1 MHIHRAINN
10 LSQTFETKRLKNR
23 GYMFITGDYAI
34 EVHHRHDFDLVV
46 TFSPRSPSKWKKPA
60 AQRKAWGA
68 AFIAS
73 RGASAIHVKS
83 GRNSWYRGQEL
94 KNFFLR
100 ARDEGLFAQF
110 SNKMTYGGSMGGFGA
125 LSFSGI
131 IGATC
136 CLAYNPQIN
145 LGPSVRHWENRF
157 ASASKLDWSDDIC
170 DIDGQIANVSLPVVV
185 YDPCYSLDRMQ
196 VDLLSSEHVLRLR
209 VPFVG
214 HRMPEHL
221 LNMKM
226 LTWLFD
232 QCRSGSIDISE
243 FYKRA
248 RARRQL
254 NRYYECMITAAGEN
268 NNRRQIIERYFKT
281 KPEFC
286 TS

>member
-1 MHIHRAINN
+1 
-10 LSQTFETKRLKNR
+10 
-23 GYMFITGDYAI
+23 
-34 EVHHRHDFDLVV
+34 
-46 TFSPRSPSKWKKPA
+46 
-60 AQRKAWGA
+60 
-68 AFIAS
+68 
-73 RGASAIHVKS
+73 
-83 GRNSWYRGQEL
+83 
-94 KNFFLR
+94 
-100 ARDEGLFAQF
+100 
-110 SNKMTYGGSMGGFGA
+110 
-125 LSFSGI
+125 
-131 IGATC
+131 
-136 CLAYNPQIN
+136 
-145 LGPSVRHWENRF
+145 
-157 ASASKLDWSDDIC
+157 
-170 DIDGQIANVSLPVVV
+170 
-185 YDPCYSLDRMQ
+185 MQ